1 MSNGLLSSRFSPVC
15 KTTEEN
21 VDKDCWVGF
30 STGGVVVLWF
40 MSCLDGGWLQG
51 VEEISEGSTSP
62 GGGGE

>member
-1 MSNGLLSSRFSPVC
+1 M
-15 KTTEEN
+15 
-21 VDKDCWVGF
+21 DKDCWVGF